1 MPEAKEPVILS
12 PEKIPQ
18 HADDTDV
25 LVDKII
31 GMVKGYSPNANTD
44 MIYVAYKLAK
54 SAHSHQFRRSGAPYI
69 EHPVQLAYIA
79 AQLSLDATAISA
91 ALLHDVVEDTP
102 YTYENIETIFGK
114 SVAEL
119 VDGVTKLR
127 KIKYNTR
134 EEQQVENLR
143 KMFLAMAKDIRVV
156 IIKLIDR
163 LHNMRTLN
171 FMPRAKQ
178 LLISK
183 ETLDVYAPLAH
194 RLGMSKIKI
203 ELEDLALKY
212 LDPVAYEEIRQSINQ
227 KKDERE
233 KYIRDIM
240 DVLREK
246 LDQMNIKSQVT
257 VFSEKCTRR
266 TRQLTNFTTF
276 SQSELLLIPLR
287 TVTRYSVWYTIY
299 TLPFLCVS
307 RTISQCLNRICINH
321 FIQRL

>member
-119 VDGVTKLR
+119 VDGHHGGKTEKTAKFYLIAGLLANGRNHAHSSRKLKKNVSCNGKGYTR
-127 KIKYNTR
+127 CYNKANRQTA
-134 EEQQVENLR
+134 Q
-143 KMFLAMAKDIRVV
+143 
-156 IIKLIDR
+156 
-163 LHNMRTLN
+163 
-171 FMPRAKQ
+171 
-178 LLISK
+178 
-183 ETLDVYAPLAH
+183 YAY
-194 RLGMSKIKI
+194 I
-203 ELEDLALKY
+203 ELYAACKT
-212 LDPVAYEEIRQSINQ
+212 A
-227 KKDERE
+227 
-233 KYIRDIM
+233 
-240 DVLREK
+240 
-246 LDQMNIKSQVT
+246 
-257 VFSEKCTRR
+257 F
-266 TRQLTNFTTF
+266 NFK
-276 SQSELLLIPLR
+276 R
-287 TVTRYSVWYTIY
+287 
-299 TLPFLCVS
+299 
-307 RTISQCLNRICINH
+307 NA
-321 FIQRL
+321 

>member
-1 MPEAKEPVILS
+1 MPESKEPVILS

-194 RLGMSKIKI
+194 RLGMSKIMNAKSTYATLWTYSVKNLTKWI
-203 ELEDLALKY
+203 LKVK
-212 LDPVAYEEIRQSINQ
+212 LQDVQSIF
-227 KKDERE
+227 
-233 KYIRDIM
+233 
-240 DVLREK
+240 
-246 LDQMNIKSQVT
+246 T

-266 TRQLTNFTTF
+266 TRQSTNFTTF
-276 SQSELLLIPLR
+276 SQSELSLTPLL

>member
-246 LDQMNIKSQVT
+246 LDQMDIKSQVT
-257 VFSEKCTRR
+257 GLSEKCTRR
-266 TRQLTNFTTF
+266 TRQSTNFTTF
-276 SQSELLLIPLR
+276 SQSELSLTPLL

-307 RTISQCLNRICINH
+307 KTISQCLNRICINH

>member
-1 MPEAKEPVILS
+1 MADNNNQVILA

-18 HADDTDV
+18 NVDDTDV

-31 GMVKGYSPNANTD
+31 GMVKGYNPNANTD
-44 MIYVAYKLAK
+44 MIYIAYRLAK
-54 SAHSHQFRRSGAPYI
+54 SAHAHKFRRSCAPYI

-79 AQLSLDATAISA
+79 AQLALDATAISA
-91 ALLHDVVEDTP
+91 ALLHDVVEDTA
-102 YTYENIETIFGK
+102 YTYEDIEILFGK

-119 VDGVTKLR
+119 VDGVTKLK

-156 IIKLIDR
+156 MIKLIDR

-212 LDPVAYEEIRQSINQ
+212 LDPVAYEEITQSINQ

-233 KYIRDIM
+233 KYIHDIM
-240 DVLREK
+240 EIFRQK
-246 LDQMNIKSQVT
+246 LVEMGIEGQVT
-257 VFSEKCTRR
+257 GRAKHFYSIFRKMYTQNKSLE
-266 TRQLTNFTTF
+266 
-276 SQSELLLIPLR
+276 ELYDLFAVRVI
-287 TVTRYSVWYTIY
+287 VDSVADCYAVLGMVHDLYTPVPMRFKDYIA
-299 TLPFLCVS
+299 
-307 RTISQCLNRICINH
+307 
-321 FIQRL
+321 

>member
-203 ELEDLALKY
+203 ELEDLAL
-212 LDPVAYEEIRQSINQ
+212 
-227 KKDERE
+227 
-233 KYIRDIM
+233 
-240 DVLREK
+240 
-246 LDQMNIKSQVT
+246 
-257 VFSEKCTRR
+257 
-266 TRQLTNFTTF
+266 
-276 SQSELLLIPLR
+276 
-287 TVTRYSVWYTIY
+287 
-299 TLPFLCVS
+299 
-307 RTISQCLNRICINH
+307 
-321 FIQRL
+321 

>member
-102 YTYENIETIFGK
+102 YTYKNIETIFGK

-143 KMFLAMAKDIRVV
+143 KCFLQWQRIYV
-156 IIKLIDR
+156 
-163 LHNMRTLN
+163 
-171 FMPRAKQ
+171 
-178 LLISK
+178 LL
-183 ETLDVYAPLAH
+183 
-194 RLGMSKIKI
+194 
-203 ELEDLALKY
+203 
-212 LDPVAYEEIRQSINQ
+212 
-227 KKDERE
+227 
-233 KYIRDIM
+233 
-240 DVLREK
+240 
-246 LDQMNIKSQVT
+246 
-257 VFSEKCTRR
+257 
-266 TRQLTNFTTF
+266 
-276 SQSELLLIPLR
+276 
-287 TVTRYSVWYTIY
+287 
-299 TLPFLCVS
+299 
-307 RTISQCLNRICINH
+307 
-321 FIQRL
+321 